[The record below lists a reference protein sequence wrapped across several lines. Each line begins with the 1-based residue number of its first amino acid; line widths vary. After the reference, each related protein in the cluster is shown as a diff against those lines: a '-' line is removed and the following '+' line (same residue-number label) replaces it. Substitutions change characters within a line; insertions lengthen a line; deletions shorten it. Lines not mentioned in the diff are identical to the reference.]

1 MEREIKGKVVYRE
14 KGEITRSGKSK

>member
-1 MEREIKGKVVYRE
+1 MEREIKGKKFTGK